1 MGPPVSSGAAHDLDS
16 LLDRVA
22 AVSLDAGCEVQ
33 RETPPAPAPI
43 DVASVLARELA
54 APTGSSRLATLA
66 QGRESVAIVTSDMTR
81 AVPNAEL
88 LPQILAE
95 LAHAG
100 VDPERI
106 SVVFGGGAHR
116 PMSPPEMSDLLGPA
130 LASTLRLAA
139 HDSRRSECTWV
150 GRTPRG
156 NDVRINRIVAEA
168 DLVLGLGVVEPHE
181 FAGFGGGRKAILP
194 GVAAYETIV
203 HNHSIAML
211 NDEAARPGVLA
222 GNPIHEEMLSAAR
235 CGGLEFIVN
244 VVLDARNRVVALAAG
259 DPEAAHARLVEF
271 VRATQTLPA
280 IPRTHILVTGP
291 DTPADINFYQS
302 IKALVALE
310 PLVHPDTTV
319 VLLSRCPEGL
329 GSEDLAKPFVA
340 AADPESVMHAA
351 AAEYT
356 VEKDHSYLLARFL
369 TRCRDVIAWC
379 PGVAP
384 GELESMRL
392 EIASSPED
400 AITRAIVRQRD
411 HRPRP
416 RVLLFPRP
424 QRALLATTR
433 PDPCPSTALTAGS
446 T

>member
-1 MGPPVSSGAAHDLDS
+1 
-16 LLDRVA
+16 
-22 AVSLDAGCEVQ
+22 
-33 RETPPAPAPI
+33 
-43 DVASVLARELA
+43 
-54 APTGSSRLATLA
+54 
-66 QGRESVAIVTSDMTR
+66 
-81 AVPNAEL
+81 VPNAEL
-88 LPQILAE
+88 LPQILGE
-95 LAHAG
+95 LALAG
-100 VDPERI
+100 VDPGSI
-106 SVVFGGGAHR
+106 TVVFGGGAHR
-116 PMSPPEMSDLLGPA
+116 PMSSHEMTDLAGPA
-130 LASTLRLAA
+130 LASTLRLTA
-139 HDSRRSECTWV
+139 HDSRGSECAWV

-168 DLVLGLGVVEPHE
+168 DLVIGLGVVEPHE

-194 GVAAYETIV
+194 GVAAYASIV
-203 HNHSIAML
+203 HNHSIAL
-211 NDEAARPGVLA
+211 LSDEAARPGVLA

-235 CGGLEFIVN
+235 FGGLEFIVN
-244 VVLDARNRVVALAAG
+244 VVLDAQNRVVALAAG

-291 DTPADINFYQS
+291 DAPTDINFYQS

-310 PLVHPDTTV
+310 PLVHAETTV
-319 VLLSRCPEGL
+319 VLLSPCPEGL
-329 GSEDLAKPFVA
+329 GSEELVQPFIA
-340 AADPESVMHAA
+340 AADPECVMHAA

-369 TRCRDVIAWC
+369 TRCRDVVAWC

-384 GELESMRL
+384 EALESMRL
-392 EIASSPED
+392 GVASSPED
-400 AITRAIVRQRD
+400 AIARAIARQRK

-424 QRALLATTR
+424 QRALPATTG
-433 PDPCPSTALTAGS
+433 PDPCSTTPLTAGS

>member
-1 MGPPVSSGAAHDLDS
+1 VSAVSSGGVAHDLDS
-16 LLDRVA
+16 LIDRVA
-22 AVSLDAGCEVQ
+22 ALSLHTGCEVQ

-54 APTGSSRLATLA
+54 APTGSSRLANLA
-66 QGRESVAIVTSDMTR
+66 RGRESVAIVTSDMTR
-81 AVPNAEL
+81 AVPNGEL
-88 LPQILAE
+88 LPQLLAE
-95 LAHAG
+95 LAQAG
-100 VDPERI
+100 VDPKRI
-106 SVVFGGGAHR
+106 TVVFGGGAHR
-116 PMSPPEMSDLLGPA
+116 PMRSHEMRDLLGPA
-130 LASTLRLAA
+130 LASTLRLTA
-139 HDSRRSECTWV
+139 HDSRKSECAWV
-150 GRTPRG
+150 GRTPLG
-156 NDVRINRIVAEA
+156 NDVRINTIVAEA
-168 DLVLGLGVVEPHE
+168 DLVIGLGVVEAHE

-203 HNHSIAML
+203 HNHSIAL
-211 NDEAARPGVLA
+211 LDDEAARPGVLA
-222 GNPIHEEMLSAAR
+222 GNPIHEEMLWAAR
-235 CGGLEFIVN
+235 RGGLEFIVN

-280 IPRTHILVTGP
+280 IPRAHILVTGP
-291 DTPADINFYQS
+291 DTPGDINFYQS

-310 PLVHPDTTV
+310 PLADQETTV
-319 VLLSRCPEGL
+319 VFLSRCPEGL
-329 GSEDLAKPFVA
+329 GSEDMVQPFIA
-340 AADPESVMHAA
+340 ATDPESVMHAA

-384 GELESMRL
+384 AQLESMGF

-400 AITRAIVRQRD
+400 AMTRAIARQRD
-411 HRPRP
+411 RHTRP

-424 QRALLATTR
+424 QRALLAPTPADAR
-433 PDPCPSTALTAGS
+433 PSTAATGRS